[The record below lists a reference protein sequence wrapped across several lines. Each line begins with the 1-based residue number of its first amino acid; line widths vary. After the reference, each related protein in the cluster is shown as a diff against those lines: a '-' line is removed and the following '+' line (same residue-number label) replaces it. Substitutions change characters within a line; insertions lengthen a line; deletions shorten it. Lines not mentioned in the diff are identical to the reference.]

1 MVEQQRSSYKM
12 TSAVSEEEVMR
23 MRLLVDGDGL
33 GDDRRLNM
41 LLKALVKWCNSE
53 NEDQSSCE
61 QSYQRMLTQL
71 ASIEWSMAKSRQAE
85 AMNIAEQQQY
95 GKVHSKVEQG
105 IVKARA
111 EIEETKQEL
120 VEAKLV
126 RKNRMEY
133 DALAKVIQSHP
144 DRDSSTSRLE
154 TVREELGQLEE
165 REKQLQE
172 KLETRK
178 KQFHLLVSSIHQMQD
193 LLAEDEDENTQKTGP
208 KSPEDSMEVEGMED

>member
-1 MVEQQRSSYKM
+1 
-12 TSAVSEEEVMR
+12 

-41 LLKALVKWCNSE
+41 LLKALVKWCSSE
-53 NEDQSSCE
+53 NEDPSSCE

-71 ASIEWSMAKSRQAE
+71 SSIEWSMAKSRQAE
-85 AMNIAEQQQY
+85 AMNIAEQKQY
-95 GKVHSKVEQG
+95 GKVHSKVEEG

-144 DRDSSTSRLE
+144 DRDSSTTRLE

-193 LLAEDEDENTQKTGP
+193 LLAEDEEENPQKTGSRS
-208 KSPEDSMEVEGMED
+208 KSPEDSMEVEGIDD

>member
-1 MVEQQRSSYKM
+1 
-12 TSAVSEEEVMR
+12 

-41 LLKALVKWCNSE
+41 LLKALVKWCSSE
-53 NEDQSSCE
+53 NEDPSSCE

-71 ASIEWSMAKSRQAE
+71 SSIEWSMAKSRQAE
-85 AMNIAEQQQY
+85 AMNIAEQKQY
-95 GKVHSKVEQG
+95 GKVHSKVEEG

-144 DRDSSTSRLE
+144 DRDSSTTRLE

-193 LLAEDEDENTQKTGP
+193 LLAEDEDENPQKTGSRS
-208 KSPEDSMEVEGMED
+208 KSPEDSMDVEGIDD

>member
-1 MVEQQRSSYKM
+1 
-12 TSAVSEEEVMR
+12 

-41 LLKALVKWCNSE
+41 LLKALVKWCSSE
-53 NEDQSSCE
+53 NEDPSSCE

-71 ASIEWSMAKSRQAE
+71 SSIEWSMAKSRQAE
-85 AMNIAEQQQY
+85 AMNIAEQKQY
-95 GKVHSKVEQG
+95 GKVHSKVEEG
-105 IVKARA
+105 IIKAKA

-144 DRDSSTSRLE
+144 DRDSSTTRLE

-193 LLAEDEDENTQKTGP
+193 LLAEDEEENPQKTGENIIII
-208 KSPEDSMEVEGMED
+208 KEMENLTKIDHQCVVVELKPTATHPDKGFEC

>member
-1 MVEQQRSSYKM
+1 
-12 TSAVSEEEVMR
+12 
-23 MRLLVDGDGL
+23 
-33 GDDRRLNM
+33 
-41 LLKALVKWCNSE
+41 
-53 NEDQSSCE
+53 
-61 QSYQRMLTQL
+61 
-71 ASIEWSMAKSRQAE
+71 
-85 AMNIAEQQQY
+85 MNNAEQKQY
-95 GKVHSKVEQG
+95 GKVPGVHSKVEEG
-105 IVKARA
+105 IIKAKA

-144 DRDSSTSRLE
+144 DRDSSTTRLE

-178 KQFHLLVSSIHQMQD
+178 KQFHLLVSSIDQMQD
-193 LLAEDEDENTQKTGP
+193 LLAEDEEENPTKTGSRS
-208 KSPEDSMEVEGMED
+208 KSPEDSMEVEGIDD

>member
-1 MVEQQRSSYKM
+1 
-12 TSAVSEEEVMR
+12 

-41 LLKALVKWCNSE
+41 LLKALVKWCSSE
-53 NEDQSSCE
+53 NEDPSSCE

-71 ASIEWSMAKSRQAE
+71 SSIEWSMAKSRQAE
-85 AMNIAEQQQY
+85 AMNIAEQKQY
-95 GKVHSKVEQG
+95 GKVHSKVEEG
-105 IVKARA
+105 IIKAKA

-144 DRDSSTSRLE
+144 DRDSSTTRLE

-193 LLAEDEDENTQKTGP
+193 LLAEDEEENPQKTGSRS
-208 KSPEDSMEVEGMED
+208 KSPEDSMEVEGIDD

>member
-1 MVEQQRSSYKM
+1 
-12 TSAVSEEEVMR
+12 

-41 LLKALVKWCNSE
+41 LLKALVKWCSSE
-53 NEDQSSCE
+53 NEDPSSCE

-71 ASIEWSMAKSRQAE
+71 SSIEWSMAKSRQAE
-85 AMNIAEQQQY
+85 AMNIAEQKQY
-95 GKVHSKVEQG
+95 GKVNSKVEEG
-105 IVKARA
+105 IIKARA

-144 DRDSSTSRLE
+144 DRDSSTTRLE

-193 LLAEDEDENTQKTGP
+193 LLAEDEEENPQKTGSRS
-208 KSPEDSMEVEGMED
+208 KSPEDSMEVEGIDD

>member
-1 MVEQQRSSYKM
+1 
-12 TSAVSEEEVMR
+12 

-41 LLKALVKWCNSE
+41 LLKALVKWCSSE
-53 NEDQSSCE
+53 NEDPSSCE

-71 ASIEWSMAKSRQAE
+71 SSIEWSMAKSRQAE
-85 AMNIAEQQQY
+85 AMNIAEQKQY
-95 GKVHSKVEQG
+95 GKVHSKVEEG
-105 IVKARA
+105 IIKARA

-144 DRDSSTSRLE
+144 DRDSSTTRLE

-193 LLAEDEDENTQKTGP
+193 LLAEDEEENPQKTGSRS
-208 KSPEDSMEVEGMED
+208 KSPEDSMEVEGIDD

>member
-1 MVEQQRSSYKM
+1 
-12 TSAVSEEEVMR
+12 

-41 LLKALVKWCNSE
+41 LLKALVKWCSSE
-53 NEDQSSCE
+53 NEDPISCE

-71 ASIEWSMAKSRQAE
+71 SSIEWSMAKSRQAE
-85 AMNIAEQQQY
+85 AMNIAEQKQY
-95 GKVHSKVEQG
+95 GKVHSKVEEG
-105 IVKARA
+105 IIKARA

-144 DRDSSTSRLE
+144 DRDSSTTRLE

-193 LLAEDEDENTQKTGP
+193 LLAEDEEENPQKTGSRS
-208 KSPEDSMEVEGMED
+208 KSPEDSMEVEGIDD

>member
-1 MVEQQRSSYKM
+1 
-12 TSAVSEEEVMR
+12 

-41 LLKALVKWCNSE
+41 LLKALVKWCGSE
-53 NEDQSSCE
+53 NEDPSSCE

-71 ASIEWSMAKSRQAE
+71 SSIEWSMAKSRQAE
-85 AMNIAEQQQY
+85 AMNIAEQKQY
-95 GKVHSKVEQG
+95 GKVHSKVEEG
-105 IVKARA
+105 IIKAKA

-144 DRDSSTSRLE
+144 DRDSSTTRLE

-193 LLAEDEDENTQKTGP
+193 LLAEDEDENPQKTGSRS
-208 KSPEDSMEVEGMED
+208 KSPEDSMEVEGIDD

>member
-1 MVEQQRSSYKM
+1 
-12 TSAVSEEEVMR
+12 

-41 LLKALVKWCNSE
+41 LLKALVKWCSSE
-53 NEDQSSCE
+53 NEDPSSCE

-71 ASIEWSMAKSRQAE
+71 SSIEWSMAKSRQAE
-85 AMNIAEQQQY
+85 AMNIAEQKQY
-95 GKVHSKVEQG
+95 GKVHSKVEEG
-105 IVKARA
+105 IIKAKA

-144 DRDSSTSRLE
+144 DRDSSTTRLE

-193 LLAEDEDENTQKTGP
+193 LLAEDEEENPQKTGSRS
-208 KSPEDSMEVEGMED
+208 KSPEDSMEIEGIDD

>member
-1 MVEQQRSSYKM
+1 
-12 TSAVSEEEVMR
+12 

-41 LLKALVKWCNSE
+41 LLKALVKWCSSE

-71 ASIEWSMAKSRQAE
+71 SSIEWSMAKSRQAE
-85 AMNIAEQQQY
+85 SMNVAEQKQY
-95 GKVHSKVEQG
+95 GKVHSKVEEG

-144 DRDSSTSRLE
+144 DRDSSTTRLE

-193 LLAEDEDENTQKTGP
+193 LLAEDEEENPQKTGSRS
-208 KSPEDSMEVEGMED
+208 KSPEDSMEVEGIDD

>member
-1 MVEQQRSSYKM
+1 
-12 TSAVSEEEVMR
+12 

-41 LLKALVKWCNSE
+41 LLKALVKWCSSE
-53 NEDQSSCE
+53 NEDPSSCE

-71 ASIEWSMAKSRQAE
+71 SSIEWSMAKSRQAE
-85 AMNIAEQQQY
+85 AMNIAEQKQY
-95 GKVHSKVEQG
+95 GKVHSKVEEG

-144 DRDSSTSRLE
+144 DRDSSTTRLE

-193 LLAEDEDENTQKTGP
+193 LLAEDEEENPQKTGSRS
-208 KSPEDSMEVEGMED
+208 KSPEDSMEIEGIDD

>member
-1 MVEQQRSSYKM
+1 
-12 TSAVSEEEVMR
+12 

-41 LLKALVKWCNSE
+41 LLKALVKWCSSE
-53 NEDQSSCE
+53 NEDPSSCE

-71 ASIEWSMAKSRQAE
+71 SSIEWSMAKSRQAE
-85 AMNIAEQQQY
+85 AMNIAEQKQY
-95 GKVHSKVEQG
+95 GKVHSKVEDG

-144 DRDSSTSRLE
+144 DRDSSTTRLE

-193 LLAEDEDENTQKTGP
+193 LLAEDEEENPQKTGSRS
-208 KSPEDSMEVEGMED
+208 KSPEDSMEVEGIDD